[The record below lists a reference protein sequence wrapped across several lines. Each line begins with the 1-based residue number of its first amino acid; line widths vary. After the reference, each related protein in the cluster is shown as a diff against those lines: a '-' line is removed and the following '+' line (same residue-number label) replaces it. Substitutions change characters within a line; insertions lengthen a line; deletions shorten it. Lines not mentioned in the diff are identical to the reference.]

1 MKAYKIFIL
10 SIAATAA
17 VSCEETIDGNYKL
30 HAAFSDHFITCY
42 ARTNE
47 LSSYIVPIENGA
59 PHIVVKPIATGGLT
73 TEWIYSSDERFAE
86 LQEYYGDTH
95 FNDTLYSHLA
105 YQDPYGTPLADPIA
119 TVEVTC
125 DSDFDAAHPA
135 GSSLNDCLHFLSS
148 SVKPFIDSGYQTTF
162 DWTGIDERYWYHVYG
177 TPFERKLQKSEHLH
191 PVDKPLTQTTQDD
204 MTLLVGSF
212 YGGYGKAI
220 FLLRFET
227 EPAEKGEYAFTTVVR
242 FADGRELSTTAKYT
256 F

>member
-10 SIAATAA
+10 SIAATVA
-17 VSCEETIDGNYKL
+17 VSCEEDIIGGGSLYGI
-30 HAAFSDHFITCY
+30 FSDHFITCY

-59 PHIVVKPIATGGLT
+59 PHIVVEPIATGGLT
-73 TEWIYSSDERFAE
+73 TEWIYSPDERFAE

-95 FNDTLYSHLA
+95 FNDTLYYATTYPS
-105 YQDPYGTPLADPIA
+105 PYGTPLADPIA
-119 TVEVTC
+119 SVEVTC

-148 SVKPFIDSGYQTTF
+148 SVKTFIDSGYKTTF
-162 DWTGIDERYWYHVYG
+162 DWTGIDKRYWYHVFGSPYKC
-177 TPFERKLQKSEHLH
+177 KLHHSEHLQ
-191 PVDKPLTQTTQDD
+191 PIDKPLTQTTQDD

-212 YGGYGKAI
+212 HDGYGNAI

-227 EPAEKGEYAFTTVVR
+227 EPTEKGEYAFTTVVR